1 MGQRFTGKSVVITGA
16 GAGIGLGYAHAFA
29 AEGALVTIADL
40 DAAAA
45 GAAAGAVQGSLAVTV
60 DVADEASVEAMVAA
74 TSERFGGVD
83 ILVNNAGLHM
93 GTYNQCA
100 DLPLDD
106 GGGCSTSTSLARSS
120 ALGTAARR
128 WGRGVEGWS

>member
-1 MGQRFTGKSVVITGA
+1 M
-16 GAGIGLGYAHAFA
+16 
-29 AEGALVTIADL
+29 TIADL

-74 TSERFGGVD
+74 TSAQFGGVD

-93 GTYNQCA
+93 GTYNKCA
-100 DLPLDD
+100 DLPLEDWRRLLD
-106 GGGCSTSTSLARSS
+106 VNVFGPVLCARHCRPSNSRS
-120 ALGTAARR
+120 AR
-128 WGRGVEGWS
+128 WRWS